1 MLETNVLINVHFL
14 NQNSNL
20 FNYFWP
26 FLNVSDSWRHIKTM
40 QRLVES
46 TSSQKA
52 VRMILASILS
62 LYHIQL
68 SHYLQMVSG
77 IRWPQFY
84 PIRDI
89 SESVYISYIL
99 FPPSTNQVLSLYAFR
114 HQALESFQSVEGRR
128 NNDDKGMPS
137 LAYKLASTSSY
148 TNPIPPWGDNRDS
161 IWKYTGNRAEGN
173 DNADGKLSENTVT
186 YWFIFQR
193 LRWGLWWV
201 KSQNNTDKCK

>member
-1 MLETNVLINVHFL
+1 MHFL
-14 NQNSNL
+14 NQKSNL

-26 FLNVSDSWRHIKTM
+26 FLNVSDNWRHIKTM

-89 SESVYISYIL
+89 SESVYVSYIL
-99 FPPSTNQVLSLYAFR
+99 FPPPQTKFYLSMLSDTKHWSHFSQLKEEETMMTKECPHLLINLHPPAPIWTLYL
-114 HQALESFQSVEGRR
+114 LEAITETQSGSIQETGQRA
-128 NNDDKGMPS
+128 MIMQM
-137 LAYKLASTSSY
+137 ASYQRTLSH
-148 TNPIPPWGDNRDS
+148 
-161 IWKYTGNRAEGN
+161 TGLYSK
-173 DNADGKLSENTVT
+173 D
-186 YWFIFQR
+186 
-193 LRWGLWWV
+193 
-201 KSQNNTDKCK
+201 